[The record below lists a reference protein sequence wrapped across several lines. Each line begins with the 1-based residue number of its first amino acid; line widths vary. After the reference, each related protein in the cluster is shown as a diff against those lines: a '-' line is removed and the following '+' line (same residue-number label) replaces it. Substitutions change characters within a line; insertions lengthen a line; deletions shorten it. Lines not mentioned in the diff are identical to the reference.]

1 MRLAKV
7 LNWPPRRSIR
17 MLSFVLGALV
27 VSLVHAL
34 MPDHWMP
41 IVLISRTERWSDR
54 ETLWASILIVVPHM
68 LSTIALGVFAGL
80 VGFKLSAL
88 HDMVMS
94 IIAPV
99 VFVCV
104 GLGYIYLNFR
114 RGRHHGHG
122 GSSPDELADQPKG
135 RIISLLAV
143 ALFFSPCVP
152 MGSYFFIAGSSGVH
166 SLIYVSATYILVTVA
181 SILLLVHAGR
191 RGVEL
196 LRWEFLEEN
205 ERLVTGLVLLILGV
219 LIYFIEF

>member
-1 MRLAKV
+1 
-7 LNWPPRRSIR
+7 

-41 IVLISRTERWSDR
+41 IVLISRTERWTDR

-68 LSTIALGVFAGL
+68 LSTIALGVLVGL
-80 VGFKLSAL
+80 VGFKLSEVY
-88 HDMVMS
+88 DMVMS
-94 IIAPV
+94 IVAPV
-99 VFVCV
+99 VFVSV

-114 RGRHHGHG
+114 RGHHHGHG
-122 GSSPDELADQPKG
+122 EGSPDELADQPKG

-152 MGSYFFIAGSSGVH
+152 MGSYFFIAGSSGVY
-166 SLIYVSATYILVTVA
+166 SLIYISATYVLVTVA
-181 SILLLVHAGR
+181 SILLLVYAGR
-191 RGVEL
+191 KGVEL

-205 ERLVTGLVLLILGV
+205 ERLVTGLVLLVLGI
-219 LIYFIEF
+219 LIYFIEI